1 MLDDFAHIAK
11 RLEIAVTGGQSPVG
25 DDCAENA
32 GMGIQLNWDE
42 VHSAPLASATVM
54 LLRDARDGVQVLMM
68 RRHGDSQVL
77 GGAHVFPGGKLDPA
91 DRLADASILEQS
103 PQQLQ
108 QALGQF
114 DLDAPSAAALYV
126 AALRET
132 FEECGLLL
140 CQGVSA
146 PVVQQVR
153 EQLDAG
159 ESFFATVQRL
169 GLQMQSSQVVP
180 WSRWI
185 TPRVPTVS
193 NKRFDTRFFAAL
205 APTEQEARHDEHEAT
220 ELVWLSPRQAL
231 EHYWQRQIEL
241 APPQIMTLAHLA
253 RFERVT
259 DLLERACSTPP
270 ALIEPQ
276 PFELEGERAVCYPGD
291 AHHSVAEPAWPG
303 PTRLIYRNQ
312 RFEPEG
318 GLAALLA

>member
-1 MLDDFAHIAK
+1 MA
-11 RLEIAVTGGQSPVG
+11 
-25 DDCAENA
+25 
-32 GMGIQLNWDE
+32 IQLNWDE

-54 LLRDARDGVQVLMM
+54 LLRDARHGVEVLMM

-77 GGAHVFPGGKLDPA
+77 GGAHVFPGGKLDPS
-91 DRLADASILEQS
+91 DHEVDAALLDQ
-103 PQQLQ
+103 PLQ
-108 QALGQF
+108 HLPLALGQTE
-114 DLDAPSAAALYV
+114 LDPQRAAALYM

-140 CQGVSA
+140 CHGASA
-146 PVVQQVR
+146 MVVQQVR
-153 EQLDAG
+153 DHLAAG
-159 ESFFATVQRL
+159 VSFASALRRL
-169 GLQMQSSQVVP
+169 GLRMQTRELVP

-193 NKRFDTRFFAAL
+193 NKRFDTRFFVAL
-205 APTEQEARHDEHEAT
+205 APPEQEACHDAREAT
-220 ELVWLSPRQAL
+220 ELVWLSPRLAL

-253 RFERVT
+253 RFERAA
-259 DLLERACSTPP
+259 DLMERARSTPP

-276 PFELEGERAVCYPGD
+276 PFEVEGQRAVCYPGD
-291 AHHSVAEPAWPG
+291 RRHSVATRAWPG

-318 GLAALLA
+318 GLAALLAPESARPAPRH